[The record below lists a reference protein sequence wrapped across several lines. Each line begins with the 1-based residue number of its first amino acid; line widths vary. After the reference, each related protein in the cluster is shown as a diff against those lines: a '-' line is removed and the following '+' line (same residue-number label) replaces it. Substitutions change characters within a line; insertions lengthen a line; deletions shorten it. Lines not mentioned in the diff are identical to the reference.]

1 MAGKKI
7 RHQKGR
13 ATDDRPLLIART
25 EKHMR
30 LTKGEAEVLSVLC
43 SQQDGFA
50 PSAKFLMGKTSMSH
64 GGMYKAR
71 TALNRMG
78 VIGET
83 DTHIIIDWH
92 RIRLLST
99 LDPKM
104 TSRSAYV
111 APVVPSSSHDRYS
124 RDWTAKIPEGYGSNI
139 DFLVHAPECAIIE
152 FFRTLSESEYADVC
166 QIYREHFSTLK

>member
-1 MAGKKI
+1 MVAKKI

-13 ATDDRPLLIART
+13 ATDDRPLLIAMT
-25 EKHMR
+25 AKSMH
-30 LTKGEAEVLSVLC
+30 LTRGEAEVLSVLC

-50 PSAKFLMGKTSMSH
+50 PSAKFLMAKTAMSH
-64 GGMYKAR
+64 GGVYKAR

-111 APVVPSSSHDRYS
+111 APVVPSAS
-124 RDWTAKIPEGYGSNI
+124 RDRFSGDWTTKIPEGYGSNI
-139 DFLVHAPECAIIE
+139 DFLVHAPECTIIE
-152 FFRTLSESEYADVC
+152 FFRSLSESEYADVC
-166 QIYREHFSTLK
+166 QYIENTLAR